1 VNTILRAPARA
12 FSPVELREVLSSGLM
27 SFPLTDFDKDG
38 EFHERG
44 YRDRLEWL
52 MPYGATVLFA
62 AGGTGEVF
70 SMTPA
75 EQARVVQVAVE
86 TCGSDTPIIAGAGYG
101 TRLAIEMTQ
110 AAEAAGAAGVLL
122 MPHYLTEANQA
133 GLAAH
138 IEAVCRS
145 SRIGVIVYNR
155 NVCKLEAETVARLAE
170 RNPNLVGF
178 KDGVGDI
185 EAVMKVQ
192 NLLGDRLSYLG
203 GLPTAEVFAEA
214 YNAAGFPVY
223 SSAVF
228 NFIPKTAMEFYQAV
242 RTGDSATT
250 RRLLHDFFFPYV
262 AIRNRSAGYAV
273 SIVKAGARI
282 VGHGAGPVR
291 PPLTELKA
299 EEEADLAALI
309 AKLGSQA

>member
-1 VNTILRAPARA
+1 MTQILRSRARA

-27 SFPLTDFDKDG
+27 SFPLTDFDNAGD
-38 EFHERG
+38 FHEAG
-44 YRDRLEWL
+44 YRSRLEWL

-75 EQARVVQVAVE
+75 EQARVTRVAVE
-86 TCGSDTPIIAGAGYG
+86 TCGTDTPIIAGACYG
-101 TRLAIEMTQ
+101 TRLAIEMAQ
-110 AAEAAGAAGVLL
+110 AAERAGAAGILL
-122 MPHYLTEANQA
+122 LPHYLTEASQK

-138 IEAVCRS
+138 IEAVCRATS
-145 SRIGVIVYNR
+145 IGVVVYNR
-155 NVCKLEAETVARLAE
+155 NVCRLEAETVARLAE
-170 RNPNLVGF
+170 GNPNLIGF

-185 EAVMKVQ
+185 EAVMAVR

-228 NFIPKTAMEFYQAV
+228 NFIPRTAMEFYEAV
-242 RTGDSATT
+242 RAGDRSTT
-250 RRLLHDFFFPYV
+250 QRLLKEFFFPYL

-273 SIVKAGARI
+273 SIVKAGAKL

-291 PPLTELKA
+291 PPLTDLTEA
-299 EEEADLAALI
+299 EEQDLSALI
-309 AKLGSQA
+309 GRLGSQ

>member
-1 VNTILRAPARA
+1 
-12 FSPVELREVLSSGLM
+12 M
-27 SFPLTDFDKDG
+27 SFPLTDFDPAGD
-38 EFHERG
+38 FHEQG

-75 EQARVVQVAVE
+75 EQARVTQVAVE

-101 TRLAIEMTQ
+101 TRLAIEMAR
-110 AAEAAGAAGVLL
+110 AAEEAGAAGVLL
-122 MPHYLTEANQA
+122 LPHYLTEANQK

-138 IEAVCRS
+138 IEAVCKAVS
-145 SRIGVIVYNR
+145 IGVVVYNR
-155 NVCKLEAETVARLAE
+155 NVCRLEAETMARLAE
-170 RNPNLVGF
+170 RNPNLIGF

-185 EAVMKVQ
+185 EAVMAVR
-192 NLLGDRLSYLG
+192 NLLEDRLSYLG

-228 NFIPKTAMEFYQAV
+228 NFIPRTAMEFYEAV
-242 RTGDSATT
+242 RTGDRTT
-250 RRLLHDFFFPYV
+250 TQRLLKEFFFPYL

-282 VGHGAGPVR
+282 VGRSAGPVR
-291 PPLTELKA
+291 PPLTDCTEAEHGEL
-299 EEEADLAALI
+299 EALI
-309 AKLGSQA
+309 AGLGPQ

>member
-1 VNTILRAPARA
+1 M
-12 FSPVELREVLSSGLM
+12 SPEDLKVALGSGLL
-27 SFPLTDFDKDG
+27 SFPVTAFDAEGKFN
-38 EFHERG
+38 EEP
-44 YRDRLEWL
+44 YRRHVEWL
-52 MPYGATVLFA
+52 AGFEATVLFA

-75 EQARVVQVAVE
+75 EQARVVAVAVE

-101 TRLAIEMTQ
+101 TRLAIEMTR
-110 AAEAAGAAGVLL
+110 AAAAAGAAGVLL
-122 MPHYLTEANQA
+122 MPHYLTEASQA

-138 IEAVCRS
+138 IEAVCKAS
-145 SRIGVIVYNR
+145 SIGVIVYNR

-185 EAVMKVQ
+185 EAVMSVR

-228 NFIPKTAMEFYQAV
+228 NFIPRTAMEFYQAV
-242 RTGDSATT
+242 RSGDTATT
-250 RRLLHDFFFPYV
+250 QRLLKDFFFPYL
-262 AIRNRSAGYAV
+262 AIRNRGQGYAV
-273 SIVKAGARI
+273 SIVKAGATI
-282 VGHGAGPVR
+282 VGHSAGPVR
-291 PPLTELKA
+291 PPITDLKPA
-299 EEEADLAALI
+299 EVADLRALI
-309 AKLGSQA
+309 ERLGPQ

>member
-1 VNTILRAPARA
+1 M
-12 FSPVELREVLSSGLM
+12 LSSGLM
-27 SFPLTDFDKDG
+27 SFPLTDFDEAGD
-38 EFHERG
+38 FHEAG

-75 EQARVVQVAVE
+75 EQARVIQVAVE
-86 TCGSDTPIIAGAGYG
+86 TCGTDTPIIAGAGYG
-101 TRLAIEMTQ
+101 TRLAIEMAQ
-110 AAEAAGAAGVLL
+110 AAERAGAAGILL
-122 MPHYLTEANQA
+122 MPHYLTEASQK

-138 IEAVCRS
+138 IEAVCKAI
-145 SRIGVIVYNR
+145 RIGVIVYNR

-170 RNPNLVGF
+170 RNPNLIGF

-185 EAVMKVQ
+185 EAVMAVR

-203 GLPTAEVFAEA
+203 GLPTAEIFAEA

-228 NFIPKTAMEFYQAV
+228 NFIPQD
-242 RTGDSATT
+242 GDGLLRGGAD
-250 RRLLHDFFFPYV
+250 RRPGDDPAAAEGLLL
-262 AIRNRSAGYAV
+262 
-273 SIVKAGARI
+273 
-282 VGHGAGPVR
+282 
-291 PPLTELKA
+291 PLPR
-299 EEEADLAALI
+299 DP
-309 AKLGSQA
+309 

>member
-1 VNTILRAPARA
+1 MNQILRSAARA
-12 FSPVELREVLSSGLM
+12 YSPLELREVLSSGLM
-27 SFPLTDFDKDG
+27 SFPLTDFDAAGDFA
-38 EFHERG
+38 EAP

-62 AGGTGEVF
+62 AGGTGEAF
-70 SMTPA
+70 SLTPA
-75 EQARVVQVAVE
+75 EQARVIRVAVE
-86 TCGSDTPIIAGAGYG
+86 TCGAETPIVAGAGYG
-101 TRLAIEMTQ
+101 TRLAIEMSQ

-122 MPHYLTEANQA
+122 MPHYLTEANQK

-145 SRIGVIVYNR
+145 VSIGVIVYNR
-155 NVCKLEAETVARLAE
+155 NVCRLEAETVAGLAE
-170 RNPNLVGF
+170 RNPNLIGF

-185 EAVMKVQ
+185 ESVMAVRSM
-192 NLLGDRLSYLG
+192 LGDRLSYLG
-203 GLPTAEVFAEA
+203 GLPTAEIFAEA

-228 NFIPKTAMEFYQAV
+228 NFIPRTAMEFYEAV
-242 RTGDSATT
+242 RAADTATT
-250 RRLLHDFFFPYV
+250 QRLLREFFMPYI

-282 VGHGAGPVR
+282 VGRSAGPVR
-291 PPLTELKA
+291 PPLTELTA
-299 EEEADLAALI
+299 AEEADLAALI
-309 AKLGSQA
+309 ARLGPQ